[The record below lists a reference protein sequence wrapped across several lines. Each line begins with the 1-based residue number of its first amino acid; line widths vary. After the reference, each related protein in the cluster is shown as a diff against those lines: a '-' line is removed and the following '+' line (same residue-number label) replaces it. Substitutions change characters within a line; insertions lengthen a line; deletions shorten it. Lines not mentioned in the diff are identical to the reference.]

1 MTHASWLRSHTRTGS
16 TTTSETPPTFTPGR
30 PLLKSGVRTGADH
43 VLQATIQLSTR
54 SWATPKLSES
64 VQSKSSGSVRNLQ
77 RFLFLHKKFLTAD
90 DGGASIGFPA
100 RRATRNMWSSSRI
113 CKRVLHNKKTGAL
126 TAERYL
132 HRCTINVI
140 VIILT
145 VAPVAAFHRDIR
157 ALTIRTWPRTS
168 LNKDLFD
175 CAPVAFLRLTPE
187 EMASSPSQ
195 RSFNCPMTLGVVWG
209 SSQARHAS
217 HMRVCH
223 LLGRLPHN

>member
-1 MTHASWLRSHTRTGS
+1 MLASAASPNVSDACQLVAKPNTYELNHAPQRPHPPSHMDH
-16 TTTSETPPTFTPGR
+16 
-30 PLLKSGVRTGADH
+30 PLLKSGVRAGADH

-90 DGGASIGFPA
+90 DGGASIGLPA

-140 VIILT
+140 VIILA

-157 ALTIRTWPRTS
+157 AFTIRTWPRAS

-175 CAPVAFLRLTPE
+175 CASVAFLRLTPE
-187 EMASSPSQ
+187 EMASSSSP
-195 RSFNCPMTLGVVWG
+195 RSFNCWADVYTLLTL
-209 SSQARHAS
+209 R
-217 HMRVCH
+217 
-223 LLGRLPHN
+223 